1 MEYSEKLKE
10 LRRRLTPPAS
20 CECAVKYEE
29 IDSLLLAC
37 GGDLDRASYEGC
49 LKNAEN
55 SALSLPD
62 VTTESQRAYWL
73 SMARHYRP
81 SGGGSVARADERGER
96 R

>member
-20 CECAVKYEE
+20 CECAMSFEE
-29 IDSLLLAC
+29 ADGLLLSC
-37 GGDLDRASYEGC
+37 GGELDRATYEGC
-49 LKNAEN
+49 LRNAEN
-55 SALSLPD
+55 SAISLPD

-81 SGGGSVARADERGER
+81 NSGACVARADERGGDR
-96 R
+96 